1 VTLNKQLNNGEKI
14 NGEEKQVTPFFML
27 LQMEKP
33 FPQKRKTKTICCR
46 PISLSTKHYYLQLMP
61 LLRMRSLIV
70 ADDQKRTVTVCKSLE
85 GCKVSLQMGDRLEKL
100 DGAPG

>member
-1 VTLNKQLNNGEKI
+1 
-14 NGEEKQVTPFFML
+14 
-27 LQMEKP
+27 
-33 FPQKRKTKTICCR
+33 
-46 PISLSTKHYYLQLMP
+46 
-61 LLRMRSLIV
+61 MRSLIV